1 MQVSNVVSGVPSALR
16 PGIEARG
23 FTLIELM
30 IVVAIV
36 AILAAVALPSYER
49 YIIRANRADAQK
61 LMIGVAN
68 REAQYLI
75 DARAYTE
82 TIGAGGLNFAQDGWT
97 CADDCTNARYSV
109 AVTLDAGPPIGF
121 TVTATP
127 TGAQASD
134 GTMTL
139 SNDGTKAR
147 TVGGVNV
154 GW

>member
-1 MQVSNVVSGVPSALR
+1 MQVFNVSGVPGALR
-16 PGIEARG
+16 PGIHARG
-23 FTLIELM
+23 FTLIEVM
-30 IVVAIV
+30 IVVVIV

-61 LMIGVAN
+61 LMIAVAN

-97 CADDCTNARYSV
+97 CAAECANARYSV
-109 AVTLDAGPPIGF
+109 AVTLEAGPPIGF

-127 TGAQASD
+127 TGRQASD

-147 TVGGVNV
+147 TVGGVDV